1 MHTNL
6 IQAENGKPIVAQ
18 KVVIVPRVLRQDVGD
33 RDPFRCNLYEKK
45 TAIISLLHFNC
56 VHFLCILNF
65 LIIEAAN

>member
-33 RDPFRCNLYEKK
+33 RDPFRCNLYV
-45 TAIISLLHFNC
+45 SR
-56 VHFLCILNF
+56 
-65 LIIEAAN
+65 